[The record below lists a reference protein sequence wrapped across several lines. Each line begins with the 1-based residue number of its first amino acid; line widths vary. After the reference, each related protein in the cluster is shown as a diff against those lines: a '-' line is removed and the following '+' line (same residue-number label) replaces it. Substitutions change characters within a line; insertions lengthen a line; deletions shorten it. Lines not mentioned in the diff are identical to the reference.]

1 MEMPVQPP
9 SPLAPKA
16 ARRGRISHSFALA
29 AALSAAACAAIP
41 ASQKGPPPKPI
52 SAYAVD
58 RSFTA
63 PTAAWPKSDW
73 WTGFGDAQLTGLINE
88 ALAGSPDLRIA
99 EARVR
104 KAAAIRG
111 ETRANLLPQVNFQ
124 GAAQHAHV
132 GDQFGSPLGLA
143 ALNNGADVGYAG
155 LGMTWELDFW
165 GKNRTA
171 LAAATSD
178 QQAAQAER
186 EQAKLAL
193 STAIAAQYAEL
204 ASLYAE
210 RDTAADAVS
219 IHRQTAELMSGR
231 QAQGLENAAASERA
245 RSSAESSEAELAAI
259 DEAITNTRHGIAAL
273 MGEGPDRGLAILRPS
288 AQALSAPGLP
298 AELPANLLGRRPD
311 IVAARLRTEAA
322 SHRIKSAK
330 ASFYPNVNLMGFVG
344 GGSLDL
350 GSIASSGSL
359 IGAIGPA
366 VSLPIFNGG
375 RLRSQYRGA
384 EADYDLAVAEYDRTV
399 THALNEVADAVTSR
413 KDLQLRLGHSR
424 ESLRAA
430 QLAYTVVNNRYRGG
444 LATYLDV
451 LSAEDSLI
459 SARRNVAGLESR
471 AFTLDV
477 AMVRALGGGFQS

>member
-1 MEMPVQPP
+1 MQPSPPP
-9 SPLAPKA
+9 SKA
-16 ARRGRISHSFALA
+16 APRRRTFSYSVTLA

-41 ASQKGPPPKPI
+41 ASQKGPAPKPA
-52 SAYAVD
+52 SAYAAEQ
-58 RSFTA
+58 SFA
-63 PTAAWPKSDW
+63 GPTAAWPKTDW
-73 WTGFGDAQLTGLINE
+73 WTSFGDPQLSSIIDE
-88 ALAGSPDLRIA
+88 ALASAPDLRAA

-111 ETRANLLPQVNFQ
+111 ESRANLLPSINFD
-124 GAAQHAHV
+124 GRVQHTQV
-132 GDQFGSPLGLA
+132 GDKLGAPLGLI
-143 ALNNGADVGYAG
+143 GGGDKGQQSGYAG
-155 LGMTWELDFW
+155 LSMSWELDFW
-165 GKNRTA
+165 GKNRAA
-171 LAAATSD
+171 LAAATSEE
-178 QQAAQAER
+178 QAAQAER
-186 EQAKLAL
+186 EAAKLAL
-193 STAIAAQYAEL
+193 SSAIATQYAEL
-204 ASLYAE
+204 AALCAE

-219 IHRQTAELMSGR
+219 IRRQTAELMAGR
-231 QAQGLENAAASERA
+231 QAQGLENAGASERA
-245 RSSAESSEAELAAI
+245 RSAAEAAEAELAAV
-259 DEAITNTRHGIAAL
+259 DEAITNTKHGIAAL
-273 MGEGPDRGLAILRPS
+273 MGKGPDRGLAIQRPS
-288 AQALSAPGLP
+288 AQALTAPGLP

-322 SHRIKSAK
+322 SQRIKSAK
-330 ASFYPNVNLMGFVG
+330 ASFYPNVNLMGFIG

-350 GSIASSGSL
+350 GSIARSTSM

-413 KDLQLRLGHSR
+413 QDLQLRLGHSR

-430 QLAYTVVNNRYRGG
+430 QLAYAVVNNRYRGG
-444 LATYLDV
+444 LATYLDE

-459 SARRNVAGLESR
+459 SARREVARLESR

-477 AMVRALGGGFQS
+477 ATVRALGGGFQS